1 MCSFPCLVMLTS
13 LQFLSISRECE
24 TRVRSSPSFS
34 VMSVTFI
41 GFSSKSF
48 KIWTRNSF
56 ASVSKQRDTSWESI
70 GEKDV
75 TYLYKGCGR
84 MPPCLNNKNINHSVL
99 SPFMPL
105 QFYNTATRS
114 KQVFKPLIDNIV
126 KMYNCGPT
134 VYNFA
139 HIGNFRAYVCSDIL
153 KRYLQYKGFK
163 VHQVMNI
170 TDVEDKIIRDSQKEG
185 VGLKEFTEK
194 YTQAFFED
202 LETLNISKP
211 EHFPKA
217 TEHINEMVA
226 LIQTLLKK
234 EIAYKTED
242 GIYFN
247 IRKFQHYGK
256 LSKIVVEQMQ
266 TGKRIKGDEYDKE
279 NIQDFALWKFWDE
292 KDGNIFWET
301 EIGKG
306 RPGWHIECSAMSMK
320 WLGEQIDIHT
330 GGIDLIFPHHENE
343 IAQSEACTNKQ
354 FVKYWLHND
363 YILVDGKKI
372 SKSLGNF
379 YTLRDLLNKGYKS
392 RAIRYLLLS
401 SNYRQQLNFTLQGL
415 DASASAVQRY
425 QESYDAMKGI
435 TQESEENKEVDVLIA
450 DAEEK
455 FAEALDD
462 DLEISKALA
471 AVFDF
476 IHEVNKKNEN
486 KELGK
491 ADAKKIVTFME
502 SIDSV
507 LGLLSEEE
515 KVPADILYLAQQREA
530 ARKAKNWAESDRL
543 RSEINAK
550 GYRVTDTKDGFVV
563 KKI

>member
-1 MCSFPCLVMLTS
+1 
-13 LQFLSISRECE
+13 
-24 TRVRSSPSFS
+24 
-34 VMSVTFI
+34 
-41 GFSSKSF
+41 
-48 KIWTRNSF
+48 
-56 ASVSKQRDTSWESI
+56 
-70 GEKDV
+70 
-75 TYLYKGCGR
+75 
-84 MPPCLNNKNINHSVL
+84 
-99 SPFMPL
+99 MPL

-114 KQVFKPLIDNIV
+114 KQPFKPLRDNIV

-153 KRYLQYKGFK
+153 KRYLIYKGYK

-170 TDVEDKIIRDSQKEG
+170 TDVEDKIIRDSQKEKIP
-185 VGLKEFTEK
+185 LKEFTEK

-226 LIQTLLKK
+226 LIQTLLNK

-247 IRKFQHYGK
+247 IRKFPHYGK
-256 LSKIVVEQMQ
+256 LSKINIEQTE

-279 NIQDFALWKFWDE
+279 NIQDFALWKYWDE

-301 EIGKG
+301 AIGKG

-343 IAQSEACTNKQ
+343 IGQSEACTGKA

-363 YILVDGKKI
+363 YILVDGKKM

-379 YTLRDLLNKGYKS
+379 YTLRDLLNKGYKP

-415 DASASAVQRY
+415 DAAASAVQRY
-425 QESYDAMKGI
+425 QEFYDAMKAI
-435 TQESEENKEVDVLIA
+435 AQEQEENKDIDVSIA
-450 DAEEK
+450 DAEAK
-455 FAEALDD
+455 FTEALDD
-462 DLEISKALA
+462 DLEISRALA
-471 AVFDF
+471 AIFDF
-476 IHEVNKKNEN
+476 IHEINKKNEN

-491 ADAKKIVTFME
+491 ADGKRIITFIE
-502 SIDSV
+502 SIDAV
-507 LGLLSEEE
+507 LGLLTEDE
-515 KVPADILYLAQQREA
+515 KVPADVLYLAQQRDA
-530 ARKAKNWAESDRL
+530 ARKAKNWAESDKIRDA
-543 RSEINAK
+543 IAVK
-550 GYRVTDTKDGFVV
+550 GYRIVDTKEGFVL
-563 KKI
+563 KKG

>member
-1 MCSFPCLVMLTS
+1 VVRFFFCQAIQTS
-13 LQFLSISRECE
+13 
-24 TRVRSSPSFS
+24 VY
-34 VMSVTFI
+34 
-41 GFSSKSF
+41 
-48 KIWTRNSF
+48 
-56 ASVSKQRDTSWESI
+56 
-70 GEKDV
+70 EK
-75 TYLYKGCGR
+75 
-84 MPPCLNNKNINHSVL
+84 PNKNINHPAL
-99 SPFMPL
+99 SSIMPL

-114 KQVFKPLIDNIV
+114 KQPFVPLRDNIV

-153 KRYLQYKGFK
+153 KRYLQYKGYK

-170 TDVEDKIIRDSQKEG
+170 TDVEDKIIRDSQKEQL
-185 VGLKEFTEK
+185 GLKEFTEK

-226 LIQTLLKK
+226 LIQTLLEK

-247 IRKFQHYGK
+247 IRKFPHYGK
-256 LSKIVVEQMQ
+256 LSKIIVEQTQ

-292 KDGNIFWET
+292 KDGDIFWET

-320 WLGEQIDIHT
+320 WLGEQFDIHT

-343 IAQSEACTNKQ
+343 IAQSEACTGKE

-363 YILVDGKKI
+363 YILVDGKKM

-379 YTLRDLLNKGYKS
+379 YTLRDLLNKGYKPV
-392 RAIRYLLLS
+392 AIRYLLLS
-401 SNYRQQLNFTLQGL
+401 SNYRQQLNFTLSGL
-415 DASASAVQRY
+415 DAAASAVQRY
-425 QESYDAMKGI
+425 QELYDAMKTI
-435 TQESEENKEVDVLIA
+435 TNESEENKDVDVLIV
-450 DAEEK
+450 DAEAK
-455 FAEALDD
+455 FTEALDD
-462 DLEISKALA
+462 DLEVSRALA

-491 ADAKKIVTFME
+491 TDVKKILTFVN
-502 SIDSV
+502 SLDTV
-507 LGLLSEEE
+507 LGLLQEEE
-515 KVPADILYLAQQREA
+515 KIPADVLYLAQQRDA
-530 ARKAKNWAESDRL
+530 ARKAKNWAESDTL
-543 RSEINAK
+543 RDAIAAK
-550 GYRVTDTKDGFVV
+550 GYRIADTKDGFVV